1 MEKLIYFNKFYLDK
15 EKDIIVNLYKSKNDE
30 LTYILETPNHNT
42 GNLITNLAKIC
53 NVETIKNEKDMKII
67 KGVIPAS
74 INGDNEE
81 VYIFRLGGIKIANI
95 YEDKIEIK
103 AKIPAIIKTL
113 MSQTKNY
120 KLPIEKS
127 IVKTYILKKSK
138 FRTDLH
144 THMNANLSP
153 DCLIAL
159 GIVHQIKYPLYYIKK
174 INLKLTKKQEEKIY
188 KQREKVEENFKDS
201 ELTGKYL
208 TRKIDDNTFI
218 NFADLILNNLENAEY
233 NIEKIRT
240 SLAIMKDGQAVFT
253 NLEKCYIYRYIFAKG
268 TASEQ
273 KEKIELKPELIE
285 KIPEQDIEKMVFKM
299 LEDKKETSPY
309 KNNTL
314 RQDKFLWIAR
324 EYKKQGIKYVEI
336 ADTDLSK
343 NSERAIKLLQE
354 VHSIFPQ
361 IEKETGVKIRFL
373 FAIRRIP
380 LTIIKDQK
388 TSSTYLKENINLLKA
403 VAKSPYVVGSDFIGE
418 EINDISDLKPV
429 IREIVKYVEN
439 EDNNF
444 TMRIHAGEND
454 SLRDNVRKSI
464 LCVKEA
470 VEEGHKI
477 PQVRIGHGLYTENLN
492 GEAGKELM
500 ELIRENGV
508 IIEFQLTSN
517 IRLNNLSDLSN
528 HPIKKFLKNGIKC
541 VQGTDGCGMYGTDT
555 FDEQLALHNLL
566 DLTDKDFEKMRE
578 VEDEV
583 IQKSEKYFEEKSK
596 KFKEFLGN
604 KTIEEA
610 VLELEA
616 KNTKETEDQE
626 ELRINS
632 NLETEKELKQKI
644 KNLPTDK
651 VPVIIAGGS
660 FNTKGRET
668 IPTKEG
674 IKILRELIENV
685 DNNNIYFVVGHKM
698 QGYEKAIVDISKELN
713 KKVEIDAIV
722 PKMVTEKVKNRLLDE
737 NVDGICI
744 SPETEELGIYKSFN
758 YEIFERRKSVVI
770 AFDGNSPV
778 SNLVQEAKNGK
789 GKSKIYV
796 NQENHLLKEKADSL
810 EGYVIPF
817 EMKDNIVKKIL
828 EDNPELKDGFKGR
841 SLKSIF
847 FYMRSVPKSLILG
860 ILSSVPII
868 PFFSKKFQ

>member
-1 MEKLIYFNKFYLDK
+1 MENLVYFNKFYLDK
-15 EKDIIVNLYKSKNDE
+15 EKDIIINLYKSNTDE
-30 LTYILETPNHNT
+30 ITYILETPNHNT

-67 KGVIPAS
+67 KGTIPAS

-174 INLKLTKKQEEKIY
+174 INLKLTKRQEEKIY
-188 KQREKVEENFKDS
+188 KQREKIEKQFENS
-201 ELTGKYL
+201 ELKGKYL
-208 TRKIDDNTFI
+208 IRKIDDNTFI
-218 NFADLILNNLENAEY
+218 NFADFILNNENAQY

-253 NLEKCYIYRYIFAKG
+253 NLEKSYLYRYIFAKG
-268 TASEQ
+268 IETEE
-273 KEKIELKPELIE
+273 KEKIELKEELIN
-285 KIPEQDIEKMVFKM
+285 KIPEKDIKEIVFKM

-324 EYKKQGIKYVEI
+324 EYQKQGIKYVEI

-343 NSERAIKLLQE
+343 NSQRAVKLLEE
-354 VHSIFPQ
+354 VHQIFPQ

-380 LTIIKDQK
+380 LTIIKDQT

-429 IREIVKYVEN
+429 IKEIVKYVNN

-444 TMRIHAGEND
+444 TIRIHAGEND

-470 VEEGHKI
+470 LEKNQKM
-477 PQVRIGHGLYTENLN
+477 PQVRIGHGLYTENLTTK
-492 GEAGKELM
+492 AGKELM
-500 ELIRENGV
+500 NLIKENGV

-517 IRLNNLSDLSN
+517 IRLNNLSDLTN
-528 HPIKKFLKNGIKC
+528 HPIKTFLKNEIKC

-566 DLTDKDFEKMRE
+566 GLTDEDFAKMRQ

-583 IQKSEKYFEEKSK
+583 IEKSEKYFKEKDK

-604 KTIEEA
+604 KTIKQA
-610 VLELEA
+610 VIELEE
-616 KNTKETEDQE
+616 KNIKETEDLE
-626 ELRINS
+626 ELRLTN
-632 NLETEKELKQKI
+632 NLETKRELKQKI
-644 KNLPTDK
+644 KDLPTDK

-668 IPTKEG
+668 VPTQEG
-674 IKILRELIENV
+674 IKILRELIKNV
-685 DNNNIYFVVGHKM
+685 DNNSIYFVIGHKM
-698 QGYEKAIVDISKELN
+698 QGYEKAIIDISKELN
-713 KKVEIDAIV
+713 KKFEIDAIV

-796 NQENHLLKEKADSL
+796 NQENQLLKEKANSL

-817 EMKDNIVKKIL
+817 EMQENIVEKIL
-828 EDNPELKDGFKGR
+828 TDNPELKEGLKGR
-841 SLKSIF
+841 A
-847 FYMRSVPKSLILG
+847 
-860 ILSSVPII
+860 
-868 PFFSKKFQ
+868 